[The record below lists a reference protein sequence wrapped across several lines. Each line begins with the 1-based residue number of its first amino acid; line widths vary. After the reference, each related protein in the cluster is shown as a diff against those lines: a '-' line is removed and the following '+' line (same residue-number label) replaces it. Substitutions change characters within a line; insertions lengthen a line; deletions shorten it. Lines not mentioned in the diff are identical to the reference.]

1 MALLRRAVLLLVAA
15 SASHL
20 AAGCGS
26 SAPPTSAGPA
36 NDKMT
41 IPKGM
46 PGAGPAAQKQQPKSP
61 R

>member
-1 MALLRRAVLLLVAA
+1 MLPLRRALLLLIAA
-15 SASHL
+15 VASHL

-36 NDKMT
+36 NDKMV

-46 PGAGPAAQKQQPKSP
+46 PGAPPVQKQPKSP